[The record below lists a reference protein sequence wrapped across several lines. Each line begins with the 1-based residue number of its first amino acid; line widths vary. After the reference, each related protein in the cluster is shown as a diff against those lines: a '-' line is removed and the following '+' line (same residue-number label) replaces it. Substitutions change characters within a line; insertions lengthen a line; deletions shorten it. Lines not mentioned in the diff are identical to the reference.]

1 MEEPVPQRSVVFV
14 PNKSAELADQRR
26 RRRER
31 FLMVAVAFLLVG
43 STALTVYLSGPST
56 LVSLASNILVFG
68 LLFLNIL
75 LILLLLFLVVRN
87 LVKLLFER
95 RRGIFGARL
104 RTKFVMAF
112 VGFSVI
118 PAGVLFAVAVS
129 YIGKSTELW
138 LNYQIEQS
146 LGMSKELADFF
157 KRQKAL
163 EAVSS
168 ARNVARSLAAKEEFL
183 SEPSLLRAHLE
194 EKRKDLQVD
203 LLVVYGSD
211 FLPLAK
217 VLSPELE
224 ADQRFVAVRVRLPRG
239 KIMRGEE
246 WSGTRSSKSG
256 ELMEGIVPLYG
267 GYDPKDV
274 IGAVAVG
281 VLVPR
286 SLEEPLEVISQT
298 YEQYKELISRKGL
311 IEANYYV
318 LLTVVLLVIIFLST
332 WFGFYL
338 AKQITIPLQ
347 ALAEKTKEASLGRLD
362 FRLEET
368 SRDEVGILVESFNEM
383 AQRLRKSH
391 HALETSRQ
399 QLEKARQESEEG
411 RRYMEIILGNIGSA
425 VISLDPKYRV
435 VMVNKAAERTIGVS
449 LEEVVGRSLEE
460 VIPAQ
465 LLSVVRGLVEELVR
479 GSFEAVHT
487 ETLLTLDNG
496 QVPFRVL
503 VGGLKDE
510 SGQTL
515 GTVVVMDDLTDV
527 VKAQR
532 VLAWKEV
539 ARRMAHE
546 IKNPLTPIKLSAQR
560 LRKRHS
566 ELLLAEGSVME
577 ECTRTIIEQ
586 VDHLQ
591 EMVNEFQKF
600 ARMPEPKRSPED
612 LNQVVRDVVRL
623 YGESHPHVAVDVELD
638 PELPMVPLDREQM
651 QRVLINLLNNALAV
665 LPAQGGKIQIRTAF
679 NRGLRVI
686 RAEVADNGPGIP
698 PAHKARLFEPYF
710 STKEGGMGLGLT
722 IARSIVAEHGG
733 YIRVLDNEPQGT
745 RFVIEL
751 PL

>member
-1 MEEPVPQRSVVFV
+1 MEEPVPQRSVVFA
-14 PNKSAELADQRR
+14 PSENTDLADRRR

-68 LLFLNIL
+68 LLFLNII

-118 PAGVLFAVAVS
+118 PAGVLFAVALS

-138 LNYQIEQS
+138 LNYQIEHS
-146 LGMSKELADFF
+146 LGMSKELADSF

-163 EAVSS
+163 EALSS
-168 ARNVARSLAAKEEFL
+168 ARNVARSLAAKEELL
-183 SEPSLLRAHLE
+183 SQPSLLRAHLE

-211 FLPLAK
+211 FLPLAE

-246 WSGTRSSKSG
+246 WSGTRGSKSG

-281 VLVPR
+281 RLVPR
-286 SLEEPLEVISQT
+286 SLEEPQEVISQT
-298 YEQYKELISRKGL
+298 YEQYRELVSRKGL
-311 IEANYYV
+311 IEANYYI
-318 LLTVVLLVIIFLST
+318 LLTLVLLVIIFLST

-347 ALAEKTKEASLGRLD
+347 ALAQKTKEASLGRLD

-383 AQRLRKSH
+383 AERLRKSH

-399 QLEKARQESEEG
+399 QLEKARQESEER
-411 RRYMEIILGNIGSA
+411 RRYMEIILSNIGSG
-425 VISLDPKYRV
+425 VISLDQEYRV
-435 VMVNKAAERTIGVS
+435 VMVNKAAERIMGVS
-449 LEEVVGRSLEE
+449 LEEVAGRSMEE

-465 LLSVVRGLVEELVR
+465 PLSVVRGLVEELLR
-479 GSFEAVHT
+479 GSSEAVHT
-487 ETLLTLDNG
+487 ETLLSLDSG

-503 VGGLKDE
+503 VGGLKEE
-510 SGQTL
+510 SGRTL

-566 ELLLAEGSVME
+566 ELLSAEGSVME

-651 QRVLINLLNNALAV
+651 RRVLINLLNNALAV

-722 IARSIVAEHGG
+722 IVRSIVAEHGG